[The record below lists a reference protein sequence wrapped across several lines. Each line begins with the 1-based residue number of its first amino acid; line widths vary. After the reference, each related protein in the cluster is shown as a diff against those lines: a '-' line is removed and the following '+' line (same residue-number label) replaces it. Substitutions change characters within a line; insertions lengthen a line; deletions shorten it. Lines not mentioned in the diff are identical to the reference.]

1 MLGGNEMK
9 KRAALYLRVS
19 TARQAEHDLSIP
31 DQRRRAEEYCAAHD
45 WQVVAVHEER
55 GASGRTDQRPE
66 FQRMIEEA
74 CSRGRPYDAIVVHS
88 LSRFAR
94 NALDVAVR
102 EHQLEKNG
110 VALVSITQ
118 EFTDDA
124 NGKLLRQIVAAVD
137 EKQSADNAV
146 HTLRSMEENARLG
159 FWNGSQPPFGY
170 QTVVTEQR
178 GDKAKKR
185 LQIEPREAEI
195 VRLIF
200 GLYVQGDGR
209 SGPMGLKKVASY
221 LNERGMTTR
230 QGRRFRIQFTHNI
243 LTNSAYVGAYFF
255 NRNDSRTRK
264 PKPREE
270 WIEVPVPPVVD
281 DTMFAAAQDQLKA
294 RNPKMNPPRR
304 TTNPVLLSG
313 VAHCGHCG
321 SAMRMRTG
329 KGGKYRYYTCGRKA
343 DQGKTAC
350 KGRTIPEGTLDDL
363 VLDAFEDRILQPDRL
378 KNVLGSLVARAS
390 QNRETQQLKLKELRT
405 ERREIEKKIE
415 RLFEAIEN
423 GTVDVDG
430 MLRKRLSGH
439 QSRCQ
444 ELVRLCSMTE
454 RRINAPIEQIT
465 PDQIDG
471 FARALRKRLRDGAP
485 AFRKTYLRQFI
496 DHIEVGEREIRIS
509 GPKAMLLE
517 QASAGVDSP
526 VPAVRTF
533 EQVWCARED
542 SNSQPPDP

>member
-1 MLGGNEMK
+1 MK

-66 FQRMIEEA
+66 FQNMIKEA
-74 CSRGRPYDAIVVHS
+74 CARERPYDAIVVHS

-94 NALDVAVR
+94 NALDVAVH
-102 EHQLEKNG
+102 EHRLEKSG

-170 QTVVTEQR
+170 KTFVAEQR

-200 GLYVQGDGR
+200 RLYVQGDGR
-209 SGPMGLKKVASY
+209 SGPMGLRKATFY
-221 LNERGMTTR
+221 LNERGMTNR
-230 QGRRFRIQFTHNI
+230 QGKPFRIQFIHNI
-243 LTNSAYVGAYFF
+243 LTTSAYIGTHYF
-255 NRNDSRTRK
+255 NRTDSRTRK
-264 PKPREE
+264 PKRREE
-270 WIEVPVPPVVD
+270 WIEVPVPRIID
-281 DTMFAAAQDQLKA
+281 DTEYAAAQAQLEA
-294 RNPKMNPPRR
+294 RNPKMTPPRR

-313 VAHCGHCG
+313 LARCGHCG
-321 SAMRMRTG
+321 DPMRMRTG
-329 KGGKYRYYTCGRKA
+329 KGGRYRYYACGRKA
-343 DQGKTAC
+343 DKGKTAC
-350 KGRTIPEGTLDDL
+350 KGRTIPEATLDDL
-363 VLDAFEDRILQPDRL
+363 VLGAFEDRILQPDRL
-378 KNVLGSLVARAS
+378 KVVLGGLMARAS
-390 QNRETQQLKLKELRT
+390 QNRETHQLKLKELRT
-405 ERREIEKKIE
+405 ERREVEKKIE
-415 RLFEAIEN
+415 RLYEGIES
-423 GTVDVDG
+423 GMIDLDG
-430 MLRKRLSGH
+430 SLRKRLSGH
-439 QSRCQ
+439 QQRRE
-444 ELVRLCSMTE
+444 ELIRLCAMTE
-454 RRINAPIEQIT
+454 RRLNAPLDQIT

-471 FARALRKRLRDGAP
+471 FASALRKRLRDGAP
-485 AFRKTYLRQFI
+485 GFRKTYLRQFI
-496 DHIEVGEREIRIS
+496 DHIEVGEQEIRIS

-526 VPAVRTF
+526 VPPVRTF
-533 EQVWCARED
+533 DQVWCPLPD
-542 SNSQPPDP
+542 SNRDDLSVSGF